1 MKARGK
7 RKPVKKKSAKQGP
20 LKEPRPPFPKQH
32 QKSPGLESELE
43 PKPRFEAGEYKAAG
57 KLEGK
62 VALITGGDSG
72 IGRAVAT
79 LFAREGAAVAINYLD
94 EEQSDA
100 EETQAAVEDAGAEC
114 LLLPGDLSEA
124 ETCAELVDKTVER
137 FGGIDVLVSNAA
149 YQRRKESLDELSDE
163 ELQHTFETNIFA
175 YMRLSRAALRHMKPG
190 SAIIATSSVT
200 GILGSAKLP
209 DYSATKGAINAFTK
223 TLAQSLVKKGIRVN
237 AVAPGP
243 VWTPLNVAD
252 EGEPPEAVA
261 KFGEQAPIGRP
272 AQPEELAPAYVFLAS
287 NADSSYITGTVLQVM
302 GGETAGG

>member
-1 MKARGK
+1 MEGKAQSQ
-7 RKPVKKKSAKQGP
+7 RKNGGPTKQ
-20 LKEPRPPFPKQH
+20 PRPPFPEQH
-32 QKSPGLESELE
+32 QDPPGLESELE
-43 PKPRFEAGEYKAAG
+43 PRPRFEARQYRDAG
-57 KLEGK
+57 KLVGK

-79 LFAREGAAVAINYLD
+79 LFAREGAAVAINYLA

-100 EETQAAVEDAGAEC
+100 EETEDAIEEVGGDC
-114 LLLPGDLSEA
+114 LLLPGDVTKQGVCES
-124 ETCAELVDKTVER
+124 LVEKTVER

-149 YQRRKESLDELSDE
+149 YQQRKESLE
-163 ELQHTFETNIFA
+163 ELTDEDLEHTFDTNIFA

-190 SAIIATSSVT
+190 SSIIATSSET
-200 GILGSAKLP
+200 GILGSEKLP

-223 TLAQSLVKKGIRVN
+223 TLAQSLAQKGIRVN

-243 VWTPLNVAD
+243 VWTPLNASD
-252 EGEPPEAVA
+252 EGEPPAAVA
-261 KFGEQAPIGRP
+261 KFGAQTPLGRP

-302 GGETAGG
+302 GGETSGG